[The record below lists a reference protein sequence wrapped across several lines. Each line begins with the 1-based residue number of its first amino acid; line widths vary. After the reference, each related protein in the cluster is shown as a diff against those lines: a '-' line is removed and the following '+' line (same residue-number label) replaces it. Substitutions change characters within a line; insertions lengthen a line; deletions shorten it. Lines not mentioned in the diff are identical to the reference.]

1 MHENIVRIKV
11 VNEVLK
17 GLDQE
22 FVFVG
27 GATVSLYATNPEL
40 ASETRPTDDVD
51 VVIELA
57 TYGGYVGIDKKLRE
71 LGFKNDV
78 DSAVICRYQI
88 SGIIVDIM
96 PTDPNVIGFSNKR
109 YPAGF
114 ANAIDFL
121 IDERN
126 SIRIFSLAYF
136 MATKWEAFKG
146 RGKHDY
152 RTSKDFEE
160 LVYVWENVDD
170 VEHPVAACTG

>member
-57 TYGGYVGIDKKLRE
+57 TYGGYAGIDEKLRG

-78 DSAVICRYQI
+78 ASGVICRYQWRLKTQLFQP
-88 SGIIVDIM
+88 VTTYYL
-96 PTDPNVIGFSNKR
+96 PHAPYNFCLHKR
-109 YPAGF
+109 PAF
-114 ANAIDFL
+114 V
-121 IDERN
+121 R
-126 SIRIFSLAYF
+126 LA
-136 MATKWEAFKG
+136 
-146 RGKHDY
+146 RH
-152 RTSKDFEE
+152 
-160 LVYVWENVDD
+160 
-170 VEHPVAACTG
+170 